1 MTQREANE
9 LINSV
14 KRRQHKRHDKIIPK
28 RAYECTD
35 GCPRGTWHTTHL
47 AAWEGEEE

>member
-9 LINSV
+9 LINAV
-14 KRRQHKRHDKIIPK
+14 KRRQHKRHDKTIPK
-28 RAYECTD
+28 RAYYCKECAA
-35 GCPRGTWHTTHL
+35 WHTTHL